1 MRANAE
7 LQLLRPRKPA
17 MAAGQGYGVASMPP
31 EKQPKRNMRFN
42 VTTGARLDV
51 DGRRRDMDAE
61 RLRRRATPTTGY
73 AA

>member
-1 MRANAE
+1 M
-7 LQLLRPRKPA
+7 
-17 MAAGQGYGVASMPP
+17 MSP
-31 EKQPKRNMRFN
+31 EKQLKRNMRFN